1 MNLGDT
7 YIPSI
12 AEGFETGS
20 DLAQLSSTG
29 CAGSCGPVAGAG
41 ILEEDL
47 GAQGWSGCGL
57 REEGVGAWVMG
68 APSWT
73 ERGLWAGLGGRRF
86 GVAGSLEP
94 RTLGASDLFWV
105 TRGCEML

>member
-7 YIPSI
+7 DIPSI
-12 AEGFETGS
+12 AEGFEAGS

-29 CAGSCGPVAGAG
+29 CAGSCGPVAEAG

-47 GAQGWSGCGL
+47 NAQGWSGCGL
-57 REEGVGAWVMG
+57 REGRVGAWVVG
-68 APSWT
+68 APSRT
-73 ERGLWAGLGGRRF
+73 ERGLWAGLRGRRF

-94 RTLGASDLFWV
+94 RTLGECQTFF
-105 TRGCEML
+105 G